1 MLIHLL
7 RHAEAEDVSPSG
19 RDGDRRLTEAGRKRM
34 KAVAKAIARMEPDY
48 DAVLVSPLVRS
59 RETAEPVVEACGFD
73 GEIAETRGLL
83 PNADPE
89 EILHELAS
97 RGAERVLLVGHQPH
111 FGRVLGRLVAGRRDV
126 EVPMKK
132 AGLAEVEVD
141 GDPSSARAE
150 LKFYLP
156 PRLLEE
162 MGGRR
167 GGRRSSG
174 SC

>member
-34 KAVAKAIARMEPDY
+34 KAVSKAIARMEPAY

-59 RETAEPVVEACGFD
+59 RQTAEPVAEACGFD
-73 GEIAETRGLL
+73 GEMAETRSLL

-89 EILHELAS
+89 EILQELA
-97 RGAERVLLVGHQPH
+97 RLGAEHVLLVGHQPH
-111 FGRVLGRLVAGRRDV
+111 FGRLLGRLVAGRRDV
-126 EVPMKK
+126 EIPMKK
-132 AGLAEVEVD
+132 AGLAEVESE
-141 GDPSSARAE
+141 GDPSLGRAE

-162 MGGRR
+162 LGGRR
-167 GGRRSSG
+167 ASGRFPAS
-174 SC
+174 

>member
-34 KAVAKAIARMEPDY
+34 KSVAKAIARMDPEY

-59 RETAEPVVEACGFD
+59 GETARPVVEACGFD
-73 GEIAETRGLL
+73 GDVAETRSLL

-89 EILHELAS
+89 EILKELA
-97 RGAERVLLVGHQPH
+97 RLGAERVLLVGHQPH
-111 FGRVLGRLVAGRRDV
+111 FGRLLGRLVIGRRDV
-126 EVPMKK
+126 EIPMKK
-132 AGLAEVEVD
+132 AGLAEVETED
-141 GDPSSARAE
+141 DPSLGRAE

-162 MGGRR
+162 LGGRR
-167 GGRRSSG
+167 VSG
-174 SC
+174 HFTAS